1 MNIHPAI
8 IEKARRE
15 REQREQES
23 RRLPLHAPR
32 PLPLT
37 PSTDDA
43 PPAKEQGVITI
54 DFIV

>member
-1 MNIHPAI
+1 VNIHPAI

-23 RRLPLHAPR
+23 CRLPLHAPR

-37 PSTDDA
+37 PTDDA
-43 PPAKEQGVITI
+43 SPAKEQGVVTI
-54 DFIV
+54 NYTV

>member
-1 MNIHPAI
+1 VNIHPAI

-37 PSTDDA
+37 PMDDA
-43 PPAKEQGVITI
+43 PPAKEQGIVTI